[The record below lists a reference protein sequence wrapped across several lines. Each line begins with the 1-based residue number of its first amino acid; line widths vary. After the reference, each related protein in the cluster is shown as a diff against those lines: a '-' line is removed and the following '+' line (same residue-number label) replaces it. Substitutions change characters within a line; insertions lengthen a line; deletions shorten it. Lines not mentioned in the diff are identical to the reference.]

1 MKSKSKTNDSS
12 ITNDKFR
19 KKKVK
24 TGKGK
29 KEKAKG
35 KENDIGFLDQHRNIK
50 RNQKESKKSDHN
62 VQAIQKAKENY
73 RSKPWRTSG

>member
-1 MKSKSKTNDSS
+1 MKSKSKTNDSF

-35 KENDIGFLDQHRNIK
+35 KENDIGFLDWHRNIK
-50 RNQKESKKSDHN
+50 QNQKRK
-62 VQAIQKAKENY
+62 
-73 RSKPWRTSG
+73 

>member
-1 MKSKSKTNDSS
+1 MKSKSKTNDSF

-35 KENDIGFLDQHRNIK
+35 KENDIGFLDWHRNIK
-50 RNQKESKKSDHN
+50 QNQKESKKSDQN
-62 VQAIQKAKENY
+62 VRVIQKAKENY